1 MSVRN
6 RHNASSIVQDKKLII
21 VLTLFINVFV
31 RGTLHAFADN
41 ISFDHI
47 DFATSDARLFTTRH
61 PHR

>member
-41 ISFDHI
+41 ISSTFW
-47 DFATSDARLFTTRH
+47 ASRSELSAS
-61 PHR
+61 